1 MKTKR
6 RAISGL
12 LQVAMIVGI
21 VIIFAGILF
30 AFAGDIFDAQTTAG
44 SVSLQKIL
52 IQGAGADSYLSAN
65 VKNTGNSEVTALSVK
80 IMLDTDSDTAGMQP
94 FAQQLSPLPLA
105 PGMTASVHALVVDS
119 AGAAMAVTAGTEV
132 AALIEA
138 TTAGGSR
145 ISEPVT
151 VRAR

>member
-1 MKTKR
+1 MRKR

-65 VKNTGNSEVTALSVK
+65 VKNTGNSEITALSVK
-80 IMLDTDSDTAGMQP
+80 IMLDTDSGTAGMQP
-94 FAQQLSPLPLA
+94 FTQDLSPLPLA

-119 AGAAMAVTAGTEV
+119 AGDAMAVTAGTEV

-138 TTAGGSR
+138 ATAGGSR

>member
-1 MKTKR
+1 
-6 RAISGL
+6 
-12 LQVAMIVGI
+12 MIVGI

-52 IQGAGADSYLSAN
+52 IQGAGAESYLSAN
-65 VKNTGNSEVTALSVK
+65 VKNTGNSEITALDVK
-80 IMLDTDSDTAGMQP
+80 VMLDTDSSTAGLQP
-94 FAQQLSPLPLA
+94 FAQALAPLPLS
-105 PGMTASVHALVVDS
+105 PGMTASVHALITDS
-119 AGAAMAVTAGTEV
+119 AGGAMTVTAGTEV

-138 TTAGGSR
+138 STAGGSR